1 MTRPVTRNDRH
12 CFQVYRQPIPVQD
25 LVLEDLQDGD
35 VRMGGSFRG
44 AFSNA
49 DKGKVD
55 PSKCHADHTTA
66 FCCFFVSFCS
76 FESFSPPVAKNIFRV
91 RFQDTSQGQSHT
103 LQVNDVFHK
112 QQWLNCL
119 RSAMSTQK
127 DSPLPENE
135 SLSTPAS
142 TEVCTKR
149 RSSSVSAIHIEEMDE
164 NCPRAAVSAPSSP
177 SSEEPPSPTPS
188 ATSTLSSSS
197 SSSSISA
204 PFLPRKSK
212 KDKRSI
218 CSLGKRKETMV

>member
-1 MTRPVTRNDRH
+1 
-12 CFQVYRQPIPVQD
+12 
-25 LVLEDLQDGD
+25 
-35 VRMGGSFRG
+35 MGGSFRG

-49 DKGKVD
+49 DKGKFNA
-55 PSKCHADHTTA
+55 SKCHADHTTS
-66 FCCFFVSFCS
+66 FSHFFVSFCS

-91 RFQDTSQGQSHT
+91 RFQDPSQGQSHT
-103 LQVNDVFHK
+103 LQVNDIFHK

-135 SLSTPAS
+135 SLTTPAS

-149 RSSSVSAIHIEEMDE
+149 RSSSVSAIIHMEEMDE

-177 SSEEPPSPTPS
+177 RSEEPPSPTPS

-212 KDKRSI
+212 KDKRSL

>member
-1 MTRPVTRNDRH
+1 M
-12 CFQVYRQPIPVQD
+12 YRQPIPVQD

-49 DKGKVD
+49 DKGKVNA
-55 PSKCHADHTTA
+55 SQCQADHIIP
-66 FCCFFVSFCS
+66 FIIPLLLLIWVFPP
-76 FESFSPPVAKNIFRV
+76 PPVAKNIFRV
-91 RFQDTSQGQSHT
+91 RFQDSSQGQSHT
-103 LQVNDVFHK
+103 LQVNDIFHK

-135 SLSTPAS
+135 SMSTPAS
-142 TEVCTKR
+142 TDICAKR
-149 RSSSVSAIHIEEMDE
+149 RSSTVSAIIHMEEMDE
-164 NCPRAAVSAPSSP
+164 NCPQAAVSAPSSP
-177 SSEEPPSPTPS
+177 SSPSSEEPHSPTPS

-197 SSSSISA
+197 SSSSISS
-204 PFLPRKSK
+204 PLLPRKSK
-212 KDKRSI
+212 KDKRSL

>member
-1 MTRPVTRNDRH
+1 
-12 CFQVYRQPIPVQD
+12 
-25 LVLEDLQDGD
+25 
-35 VRMGGSFRG
+35 MGGSFRG

-49 DKGKVD
+49 DKGKFD
-55 PSKCHADHTTA
+55 DSQHQADHT
-66 FCCFFVSFCS
+66 FSFCH
-76 FESFSPPVAKNIFRV
+76 FLFPFAHWNIFFPPLAKNIFRV
-91 RFQDTSQGQSHT
+91 RFQDPSQGQSHT

-119 RSAMSTQK
+119 RTAMSTQK
-127 DSPLPENE
+127 DSPLSESE
-135 SLSTPAS
+135 SLCTPAS
-142 TEVCTKR
+142 TDVKTKR
-149 RSSSVSAIHIEEMDE
+149 RSSSVSAIIHMEEMDE
-164 NCPRAAVSAPSSP
+164 NCPRAAASAPSSP